1 MILDEL
7 ELKQRYND
15 YLREVRQEQLYQQ
28 VKANQS
34 NLLQRTLMG
43 LGDLFNHSWTTFKSH
58 KLFLNRFP
66 KGSLRPFKIGDRVVH
81 PNYGVGTIVII
92 KEKQFSGKR
101 ARLYYEVA
109 LPKLMTLWVPVEA
122 QLASGLQLV
131 TIKSKLDPATP

>member
-34 NLLQRTLMG
+34 NLLQRMLMN
-43 LGDLFNHSWTTFKSH
+43 LGDLFDHYWTSFKSQ

-66 KGSLRPFKIGDRVVH
+66 KEYPKPFKIGDRIVH
-81 PNYGVGTIVII
+81 PTYGVGRIVII

-122 QLASGLQLV
+122 QQASGLQLV
-131 TIKSKLDPATP
+131 TVKSELDPTS